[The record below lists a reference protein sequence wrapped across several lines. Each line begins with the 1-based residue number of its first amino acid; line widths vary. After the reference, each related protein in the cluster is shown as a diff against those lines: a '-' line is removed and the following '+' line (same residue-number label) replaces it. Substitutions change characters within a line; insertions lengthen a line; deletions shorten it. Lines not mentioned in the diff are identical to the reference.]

1 MFIVAS
7 LTVHI
12 LVWADVWAEGV
23 DDVVD
28 INADVVKVGT
38 DVLKFTAFSDVGT
51 FSDVQHH

>member
-1 MFIVAS
+1 MFVVAS

-12 LVWADVWAEGV
+12 LVWADVWTERV